1 MTEISSTAGHIVGMC
16 LHQGKI
22 YIACQFAVYE
32 FTDAAHPEP
41 ARWREILTVSQ
52 PEGVLHARR

>member
-1 MTEISSTAGHIVGMC
+1 MTEIPGTSGRIVAMC
-16 LHQGKI
+16 LHRDKV
-22 YIACQFAVYE
+22 YIACEFAVYE
-32 FTDAAHPEP
+32 FTEAAHPEP